1 MWIELRLKYVFKQRI
16 WRHSQEPPSS
26 DKSMAE
32 ALSGM
37 GLLPDA
43 GSCHLLEEDLNA
55 TFAWLDRVSTSGYH
69 SMLVS
74 RLPPRRLLGRVDLNT
89 VETLWLTERQ
99 SANSISPS
107 LERLASTLRERI
119 AEKSG
124 IIILDGLEHLISQHG
139 FPAVLTFMR
148 AMIDDFGSSGWRLLI
163 PIEPM
168 AFKGTELSRLRR
180 EAPVWEIPEP
190 DELVVDVENQPE
202 VEEEVVAEKPKE
214 EFAPRPE
221 YLTSEDGSVRLVH
234 LTKLPRSGF
243 STAVLRRRILA
254 WRRMDLDVSEL
265 EPAMK
270 YQDMDRAYA
279 LYRVMEEKVRTA
291 VELDRRVDFL
301 MSRGDLTNATSFR
314 FRIRQLTGL
323 QEIWR
328 SLDILLED

>member
-1 MWIELRLKYVFKQRI
+1 MI
-16 WRHSQEPPSS
+16 WRHRQEPPSPE
-26 DKSMAE
+26 KAMAE

-43 GSCHLLEEDLNA
+43 GSCHLLEEGLHSV
-55 TFAWLDRVSTSGYH
+55 FAWLDRVNTSGYH
-69 SMLVS
+69 AMLVT

-99 SANSISPS
+99 AANTISQS
-107 LERLASTLRERI
+107 LERLASKLRDRI
-119 AEKSG
+119 EEKSG
-124 IIILDGLEHLISQHG
+124 LIILDGLEHLISQHG
-139 FPAVLTFMR
+139 FAAVLTFLR
-148 AMIDDFGSSGWRLLI
+148 AMIDDFGSSGWRLII
-163 PIEPM
+163 PIEPK
-168 AFKGTELSRLRR
+168 AFMSTELSRLRR
-180 EAPVWEIPEP
+180 ESPVWEIPEP
-190 DELVVDVENQPE
+190 EELIVDVENQPDAPE
-202 VEEEVVAEKPKE
+202 VKVEEIEREDTTSQ
-214 EFAPRPE
+214 PE

-234 LTKLPRSGF
+234 LTKLPRAGF
-243 STAVLRRRILA
+243 SAAVLRRRILA

-270 YQDMDRAYA
+270 YQDIDRAYA

-291 VELDRRVDFL
+291 VELDRRVDL
-301 MSRGDLTNATSFR
+301 LISKGDIANATSFR